1 MEYAVCLA
9 LLLAVVALYE
19 LGGIEMGG
27 LLENERLAFWMENIG
42 IILMIALL
50 PYALKKFSAVVSK
63 INKEMPCEKRLDIYL
78 RMSRLRLGILWL
90 VCCYNIVLYYETL
103 NSIGAFCA
111 LAAFL
116 SMFFCVPGKRKVGDE
131 LHMNAD
137 EVA

>member
-9 LLLAVVALYE
+9 LLLAVVAIYE

-63 INKEMPCEKRLDIYL
+63 INKEMPCEKRLD
-78 RMSRLRLGILWL
+78 S
-90 VCCYNIVLYYETL
+90 
-103 NSIGAFCA
+103 
-111 LAAFL
+111 
-116 SMFFCVPGKRKVGDE
+116 
-131 LHMNAD
+131 
-137 EVA
+137 